1 MNEKLKKCPLCGSEV
16 VFAYNNNSKQGY
28 YKCSNTECHFRLG
41 MNYSEKEIALQG
53 ITLNAVCGGCGSS
66 LTIANGPKGL
76 YATCLRCD
84 YDTTPNMVY
93 GFIFRKHANA
103 HNIEAQEEIVELKK
117 AYKGIVNEDYS
128 FDDFLGFEE
137 EIQEYTQEIAEE
149 TQDEASVNVD
159 RDRFV
164 TLYNKGYSIAQLSQA
179 LNITRS
185 QARAVKREL
194 LSENVIST
202 YVKKNHPRLS
212 IDSLENQEK
221 KTSNKK
227 QQTSD
232 KKITIAS
239 TPTKGSALEAVIN
252 FLKANLNKKLS
263 ARDICEKIEVKY
275 NTVCNYLSQLR
286 MTGVVKIVGH
296 EGDTNPLE
304 ILYAMKESPLPE
316 LETVSDENKYTTVA
330 KFYDKYRKLISK
342 SNFKTSMILNK
353 FVENSGIKSYAFLT
367 NQGLRKV
374 YLISDL
380 LQLVKNANVEEKV
393 SSKNMHEESIATK
406 ILNFLNK
413 DIQTPYSFIQIS
425 EKLKLN
431 EGSVVGTVKTLRN
444 KGKVKIVDNDGAKML
459 IQVTE
464 SPLPEL
470 DIKSSEQYVS
480 LYNFYRNNTKKLPSI
495 PKYESIIKEAG
506 LESHKIITRR
516 GIGDGYD
523 INELKNLFL
532 NKKGVAEIVE
542 DAEIPASSE
551 NYLKTV
557 PVIQNNGILG
567 FVTSVFK
574 KNTKNVTLNS
584 DDLISF

>member
-1 MNEKLKKCPLCGSEV
+1 MNEKLKKCPLCGSEI

-53 ITLNAVCGGCGSS
+53 IALNAVCGGCGSS

-84 YDTTPNMVY
+84 YDTTPNMVN

-137 EIQEYTQEIAEE
+137 EIQEYTQEVQEE
-149 TQDEASVNVD
+149 HSVNTN
-159 RDRFV
+159 RDKFV

-179 LNITRS
+179 LNITKS
-185 QARAVKREL
+185 QARAIKRDL
-194 LSENVIST
+194 LSEGIIST
-202 YVKKNHPRLS
+202 YVRQKHPRLS
-212 IDSLENQEK
+212 IDFLEKQEN
-221 KTSNKK
+221 KTFNKK
-227 QQTSD
+227 QQIND

-239 TPTKGSALEAVIN
+239 IPTKGSALESVVN
-252 FLKANLNKKLS
+252 LLKANLNKKLS
-263 ARDICEKIEVKY
+263 ARDICEKIEIKY

-286 MTGVVKIVGH
+286 VTGVVKIVGYK
-296 EGDTNPLE
+296 GCTNPLE

-316 LETVSDENKYTTVA
+316 LEIVDNDKKYITVS
-330 KFYDKYRKLISK
+330 KFYDKYNKLILK

-353 FVENSGIKSYAFLT
+353 FVENSDIKSYAFLT

-380 LQLVKNANVEEKV
+380 LQLVKNANAKEKV
-393 SSKNMHEESIATK
+393 SSENMHEDSISTK
-406 ILNFLNK
+406 ILSFLNK

-431 EGSVVGTVKTLRN
+431 EGSVVCAVKVLRN
-444 KGKVKIVDNDGAKML
+444 KGKIKIVGNDGARML

-495 PKYESIIKEAG
+495 PKYESIIKESG
-506 LESHKIITRR
+506 LKSYKIITRR
-516 GIGDGYD
+516 GIGEGYD

-557 PVIQNNGILG
+557 PVTQNNGILG